1 MVIYIPCNF
10 FVVVVEIHKEI
21 IVLKFIQRNVK
32 IKSSHNTKFLKVF
45 FNGLGHSRNK
55 KKVCLV

>member
-1 MVIYIPCNF
+1 MVIYIPYNF

-21 IVLKFIQRNVK
+21 IVLKFIQRIVK

-45 FNGLGHSRNK
+45 FNGFGHSRNK